1 MRSDV
6 FIRRFIKFTNILG
19 RKPHYFEAGEN
30 LDNLFNKKFFKYRDE
45 FLNNIIDTTWK
56 GYWHYHDYH
65 ERNHLQIFIEKL
77 KRYTKNFGISNKM
90 IRKNNQEIRY
100 VFCKA

>member
-90 IRKNNQEIRY
+90 M
-100 VFCKA
+100 